1 MDLTPTRRAVAAGLL
16 ALGGA
21 GSAAWAQEGVP
32 GLTVQAFRT
41 GGVEAAAVVFSPL
54 RPDAPM
60 SGAGIVLLNGG
71 GGTDNDLRRF
81 WRDAVRMRDRG
92 YVVVMPNY
100 LGVTPTAAPDNRAI
114 WVQTVVDCADWLTA
128 AQGVQ
133 SERTALMGFSRG
145 GWLATETAV
154 TRPGFACAVGI
165 ASGGDLPIEAIVH
178 RPPILLIHAD
188 ADPVVP
194 PDATRA
200 WRRRLR
206 EAGVGVDL
214 EVLDSDNHVFDP
226 AEWRDVFGR
235 AERFVRRHV

>member
-1 MDLTPTRRAVAAGLL
+1 MTLTPTRRTVTAGLL

-21 GSAAWAQEGVP
+21 GSAAWAQDGVP
-32 GLTVQAFRT
+32 GLTLQTFRT
-41 GGVEAAAVVFSPL
+41 GGVDAAAVVFSPL

-71 GGTDNDLRRF
+71 GGTDNDLRRY

-100 LGVTPTAAPDNRAI
+100 LGVTPTAAPGNRAI
-114 WVQTVVDCADWLTA
+114 WVRTVVDCAAWLSA
-128 AQGVQ
+128 AHGVQ
-133 SERTALMGFSRG
+133 TDRIAVMGFSRG

-165 ASGGDLPIEAIVH
+165 ASGGDLPVEAITH
-178 RPPILLIHAD
+178 RPPVLLIHAD

-194 PDATRA
+194 PATTRA

-206 EAGVGVDL
+206 EGGVDVQL
-214 EVLDSDNHVFDP
+214 EVLDSGNHVFEP
-226 AEWRDVFGR
+226 SEWRDVFGR